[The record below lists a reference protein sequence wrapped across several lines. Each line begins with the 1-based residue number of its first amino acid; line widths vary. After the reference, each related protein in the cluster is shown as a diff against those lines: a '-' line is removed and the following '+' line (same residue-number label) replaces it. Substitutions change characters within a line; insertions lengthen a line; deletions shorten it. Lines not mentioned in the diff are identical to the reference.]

1 MGASRMN
8 DSDDDTQL
16 PGTWREMASRA
27 HLGASATLGGGTFVF
42 SIATFIVTT
51 TLPTVVREIGG
62 LRWFAWSTTVYVVA
76 SLIAGA
82 VTARLLAGTGPRVAY
97 RIAMA
102 LFAAGALL
110 CGTAHDMGWML
121 AGRAVQGLGGGMLSA
136 LSFSMVRALF
146 PRRLWSRAMTVISIV
161 WGLATMAGPAVG
173 GLFAQAGAWRGAFF
187 SLAGVIPLLWIVV
200 ERSLP
205 RRPPAAAPP
214 RRLALGN
221 LLLLAASA
229 MAVALGGSATYWQG
243 SLLGLIVA
251 AGGIAWFRA
260 REAGGGR
267 LLPHGALDPTR
278 GLGGTYAAQSFLL
291 IAVVTEI
298 YIPYFLQTL
307 HGLTPLH
314 AGYMSALMAAG
325 WSLGSLASSGTDG
338 RRRELAMILGPVAQ
352 FLALIG
358 LALLLPRNGG
368 DRVLLGIGA
377 ALLALGAG
385 IGLCWPQLG
394 ARVFQTAP
402 EGEKELAAA
411 CITVVITLANAFGS
425 ALAGMVTNLAGIT
438 VPGGAAAAAGALYGG
453 FAIAPVLALFAIL
466 RLHAEEKVE

>member
-1 MGASRMN
+1 MN
-8 DSDDDTQL
+8 DGDGDEARR
-16 PGTWREMASRA
+16 PGTWREMTAPP
-27 HLGASATLGGGTFVF
+27 HLGASATLAGGTFVF

-62 LRWFAWSTTVYVVA
+62 LRWFAWSTTIYVVA

-82 VTARLLAGTGPRVAY
+82 VSARLLASFGPRTTY

-110 CGTAHDMGWML
+110 CATAQNMGWLL
-121 AGRAVQGLGGGMLSA
+121 AGRLVQGLGGGMLSA
-136 LSFSMVRALF
+136 LSFSMVRGLF
-146 PRRLWSRAMTVISIV
+146 PRRLWSRAMAVISIV
-161 WGLATMAGPAVG
+161 WGIATMAGPAVG
-173 GLFAQAGAWRGAFF
+173 GLFAESGAWRDAFY
-187 SLAGVIPLLWIVV
+187 SLAAAVPLLWVVV
-200 ERSLP
+200 ELSLP
-205 RRPPAAAPP
+205 RQPPPGAAP
-214 RRLALGN
+214 RKLALGN

-229 MAVALGGSATYWQG
+229 MAVALGGSAKAWQG
-243 SLLGLIVA
+243 SLVGLIVA

-260 REAGGGR
+260 REAGGER
-267 LLPHGALDPTR
+267 LLPKGALDPTQ
-278 GLGGTYAAQSFLL
+278 GLGGTYAAQTFLL

-298 YIPYFLQTL
+298 YIPYFLQNL

-314 AGYMSALMAAG
+314 AGYMSALMAGG

-338 RRRELAMILGPVAQ
+338 TRRRLAMMLGPVAQ
-352 FLALIG
+352 FMALIG
-358 LALLLPRNGG
+358 LALLLPRHRGSG
-368 DRVLLGIGA
+368 TLLGIGA

-402 EGEKELAAA
+402 QGEKELAAA

-425 ALAGMVTNLAGIT
+425 ALAGMVTNLAGVTIPADT
-438 VPGGAAAAAGALYGG
+438 GQAAMALYGG
-453 FAIAPVLALFAIL
+453 FAIAPVLALAAIL
-466 RLHAEEKVE
+466 RVHAEEGVE

>member
-1 MGASRMN
+1 MN
-8 DSDDDTQL
+8 DGEDDDARL
-16 PGTWREMASRA
+16 PGSWREMAART

-76 SLIAGA
+76 SLIASA
-82 VTARLLAGTGPRVAY
+82 VCARLLARGGPRTAY
-97 RIAMA
+97 RIAML
-102 LFAAGALL
+102 LFAIGALL
-110 CGTAHDMGWML
+110 CATAHDMGWLL
-121 AGRAVQGLGGGMLSA
+121 AGRLVQGLGGGMLSA

-146 PRRLWSRAMTVISIV
+146 PRRLWSRAMAVISVV

-173 GLFAQAGAWRGAFF
+173 GLFAEAGAWRGAFY

-200 ERSLP
+200 ELSLP
-205 RRPPAAAPP
+205 RRAPPAAPP
-214 RRLALGN
+214 RRLALAN

-229 MAVALGGSATYWQG
+229 MAVALGGSAVHWQG
-243 SLLGLIVA
+243 SLAGLIVA

-260 REAGGGR
+260 RETDGAR
-267 LLPHGALDPTR
+267 LLPRGALDPTR
-278 GLGGTYAAQSFLL
+278 GLGGTYAAQTFLL

-298 YIPYFLQTL
+298 YIPYFLQNL

-314 AGYMSALMAAG
+314 AGYMSALMAGG
-325 WSLGSLASSGTDG
+325 WTLGSLASSGTDG
-338 RRRELAMILGPVAQ
+338 SRRRLAMMLGPVAQ
-352 FLALIG
+352 FMALIG
-358 LALLLPRNGG
+358 LALLLPRHGG
-368 DRVLLGIGA
+368 GGTLLGIGA

-425 ALAGMVTNLAGIT
+425 ALAGMVTNLAGVTIPADT
-438 VPGGAAAAAGALYGG
+438 AQAAAALYGG
-453 FAIAPVLALFAIL
+453 FAIAPVLALAAIL
-466 RLHAEEKVE
+466 RVHTEEGME